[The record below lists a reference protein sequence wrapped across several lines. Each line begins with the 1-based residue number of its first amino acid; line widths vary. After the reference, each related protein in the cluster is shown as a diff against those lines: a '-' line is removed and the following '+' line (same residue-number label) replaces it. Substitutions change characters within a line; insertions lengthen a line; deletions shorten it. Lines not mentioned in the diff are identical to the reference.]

1 MFIIDLDNKIP
12 FDYNTN
18 IYVDYNAPYYYN
30 LLKKHYEYEL
40 ENEKIITNLINVIDN
55 NKNLFLIKFFYL
67 LIFFI
72 IFLIPLFKNIKL
84 YNMYFLLSFAKI
96 ILLSRN
102 IF

>member
-12 FDYNTN
+12 YNYNSN

-30 LLKKHYEYEL
+30 LLKEQYEYEIEYNKL
-40 ENEKIITNLINVIDN
+40 ITHYINVVDN
-55 NKNLFLIKFFYL
+55 NKDLFYITFIYILIFLIILF
-67 LIFFI
+67 
-72 IFLIPLFKNIKL
+72 IPLFKKINNI
-84 YNMYFLLSFAKI
+84 YFLLSLTKI

>member
-12 FDYNTN
+12 FNYSRN
-18 IYVDYNAPYYYN
+18 IYVDYNAQYYYN
-30 LLKKHYEYEL
+30 LLKKNYEYEL
-40 ENEKIITNLINVIDN
+40 ENEKIITNLINVLDN
-55 NKNLFLIKFFYL
+55 NKDLFLITFFYI

-72 IFLIPLFKNIKL
+72 ILLIPLFKNIKL